1 MARDCT
7 VNKDPNAPISPP
19 QPNGPPTRGGFDSEY
34 ASLMAELGEGG
45 GASVDAPKTSW
56 VGPAMGHDITGGGT
70 NIPPWRRP
78 EAWQQSGPPQNTG
91 YRPPQPGYGGYAYNG
106 GAWAGYNQGAG
117 YSGQDYAAYYQ
128 GQYAQQQIS

>member
-1 MARDCT
+1 
-7 VNKDPNAPISPP
+7 
-19 QPNGPPTRGGFDSEY
+19 
-34 ASLMAELGEGG
+34 MAELGEGG

-56 VGPAMGHDITGGGT
+56 VGPAMGHDITGGGS